1 VPDKPLAVRVDE
13 WLDVLQIS
21 TLTEWDV
28 LVFLYR
34 HGTILVK
41 TEQIAQLVGYDNDSV
56 GKALDGLVSLGLA
69 RRSRS
74 SQGVRFYHFDVPRNS
89 SFQQST
95 EELLNLSEE
104 RDGRL
109 IVTRRLG
116 VRAQSTKA
124 PGARRPA
131 FGIERRVA
139 CLKTI

>member
-1 VPDKPLAVRVDE
+1 MVPDKPLAVRVDG
-13 WLDVLQIS
+13 WLDILQIS

-41 TEQIAQLVGYDNDSV
+41 AEQIAQLVGYDKEPV
-56 GKALDGLVSLGLA
+56 GKALDSLVSLGLV

-74 SQGVRFYHFDVPRNS
+74 SQGVRFYRFDVPRNF

-109 IVTRRLG
+109 IVTGRLS
-116 VRAQSTKA
+116 VRTQSTQA
-124 PGARRPA
+124 PARGGLRLA
-131 FGIERRVA
+131 
-139 CLKTI
+139 